1 MGADRDIRNVQLFLG
16 AGIDSDKKQPGTAL
30 FDSQEQ

>member
-16 AGIDSDKKQPGTAL
+16 AELYSDNKQPETAL
-30 FDSQEQ
+30 FGGQEQ

>member
-1 MGADRDIRNVQLFLG
+1 MGADRDIRNVQLILG
-16 AGIDSDKKQPGTAL
+16 AELDSDNKQPETAL